1 MTQRS
6 IGAYDLPGRV
16 ASYDADMD
24 LMHPNRPR
32 MIQAGLDILPFPESS
47 SLVALDLGV
56 GTGYFTERFLRR
68 FQNGRVVAV
77 DGAAAMI
84 DLARARLGMS
94 ADRAD
99 FRVGDFRQLQRL
111 GLGVGWIDV
120 VFSSY
125 ALHHLTRDDKQR
137 VVSRVVALLRPGGWF
152 INADLVIADTPELE
166 SRIQQLRVA
175 GIVSRAGGRDPRFA
189 DAASTRRLLDDLEA
203 NEGDQPL
210 TVSEDLQI
218 LRGAGFRAS
227 VLWLE
232 HREAVCAGV
241 K

>member
-99 FRVGDFRQLQRL
+99 FRVGDFRQLQHL
-111 GLGVGWIDV
+111 GLGGGSIDV

-175 GIVSRAGGRDPRFA
+175 GIVSRAGGRDSRFA

>member
-1 MTQRS
+1 
-6 IGAYDLPGRV
+6 
-16 ASYDADMD
+16 
-24 LMHPNRPR
+24 
-32 MIQAGLDILPFPESS
+32 
-47 SLVALDLGV
+47 
-56 GTGYFTERFLRR
+56 
-68 FQNGRVVAV
+68 
-77 DGAAAMI
+77 
-84 DLARARLGMS
+84 
-94 ADRAD
+94 
-99 FRVGDFRQLQRL
+99 
-111 GLGVGWIDV
+111 V

-125 ALHHLTRDDKQR
+125 ALHHLTRNDKQR

-227 VLWLE
+227 VVWLE

>member
-68 FQNGRVVAV
+68 FHNGRVVAV

-99 FRVGDFRQLQRL
+99 FRVGDFRQLQHL
-111 GLGVGWIDV
+111 GLGGGSIDV

-175 GIVSRAGGRDPRFA
+175 GIVSRAGGRDSRFA

-203 NEGDQPL
+203 NEADQPL

-227 VLWLE
+227 VVWLE